1 MKKLLFFFIFL
12 CPILYLLIAC
22 TKEQAN
28 DTTPKTPDFKLGKNR
43 FTLTIDGDEREY
55 FVHVPANYTG
65 KTAVPIVFMLH
76 GTSGNGEEFYTD
88 SGWNEVGEAEGI
100 LTAFP
105 SSWRY
110 CIITKGEQKNTT
122 KWNSQPAEWLPCAGQ
137 KLRDDVKFLSNIIA
151 NMKAKFNVNDKRIY
165 LVGFSNGGQMAA
177 KCTIDMSD
185 QFAAIVESAS
195 SFYVDTTYAPKSKI
209 PTTFQVGSADFGPG
223 EIKPAIPMR
232 TFENSL
238 KSRANRNGRV
248 AFTHV
253 NSFGLNPNFTIKGDT
268 NVASIATYTSL
279 TPNSTVNF
287 QFIFVNGLRH
297 SYPNG
302 TNFPLN
308 ASKLNWE
315 WLKQYSLP

>member
-1 MKKLLFFFIFL
+1 MKKLPSFLNSILFIIMLFS
-12 CPILYLLIAC
+12 CS
-22 TKEQAN
+22 KEDN
-28 DTTPKTPDFKLGKNR
+28 TTTPKTTDFKVGKNR
-43 FTLTIDGDEREY
+43 FTITVDGDEREY
-55 FVHVPANYTG
+55 FVHVPSNYTG
-65 KTAVPIVFMLH
+65 KTAVSVVFMLH

-88 SGWNEVGEAEGI
+88 SGWKEVGEAEGI
-100 LTAFP
+100 LTVFP

-110 CIITKGEQKNTT
+110 CIITEGEQKNTT

-151 NMKAKFNVNDKRIY
+151 ETKTKFNVNAKRIY

-185 QFAAIVESAS
+185 QFAAIVQSAS
-195 SFYVDTTYAPKSKI
+195 SFYLDTTYVPKGKI

-279 TPNSTVNF
+279 TANSTVNF